1 MLSSREPLRT
11 LREIVQNF
19 PFAARSLSRTRPDAA
34 IEASVRETQGMYW
47 GPGYSG
53 AFLNGRALPVVHKND
68 LAGLLRTLQREL
80 HTVDVFSQLGLPN
93 EVTLAPILAP
103 ILSPI
108 LKPILKPIRAPILTP
123 MITPMITHPRFPIT
137 AVNPLAN
144 PQANP
149 HTKMSTHPRFP

>member
-1 MLSSREPLRT
+1 
-11 LREIVQNF
+11 
-19 PFAARSLSRTRPDAA
+19 
-34 IEASVRETQGMYW
+34 MYW

-108 LKPILKPIRAPILTP
+108 LKPIRTPILTP
-123 MITPMITHPRFPIT
+123 MVTPMITHPRFPIT
-137 AVNPLAN
+137 AANPLAN
-144 PQANP
+144 PLANP
-149 HTKMSTHPRFP
+149 HTKMITHPRFP